1 MKKIT
6 LFSLFGVALLVAGSM
21 YAKDQRIWKGDTSRL
36 WDLGTPNWS
45 DPNSVLSFLPTTT
58 VDSATAI
65 FDDNTDSL
73 KVKVVGV
80 MIADSILVNS
90 SKDYSID
97 INATGAEITGKGI
110 LIKKG
115 TGTFTMNVKNSL
127 LGGSIVYD
135 GRLNMLDAASPNI
148 FGAKLKL
155 EGGIINGGTAGST
168 SSKKSTIAIPIE
180 IPAGKSGTIELARYS
195 YLGSKITGSGSLNLL
210 CAGERT
216 FLGYESLPTGVTA
229 LQPDWSEFTGD
240 LKVSKLV
247 TSTTPGFWGLLL
259 NTSKTFKDSLN
270 GFGIDSTFYNKR
282 VTIGSGAT
290 LATHSGT
297 KAWAIGELNA
307 EDSTSNLSGYRSQ
320 SNGPRSNFF
329 VGGLNTS
336 VVYPGR
342 ICQAPGITSH
352 YTHISFIKMGTGTYT
367 LTNNKNDIIGG
378 LIVRQGRILINDKNL
393 KGRYDGGAG
402 GGVIVRVEKNG
413 TIGGTGRISTFTD
426 VYGKLEPGA
435 DGIGTLTLSDSITAN
450 PLSKYGTP
458 FKYSFTYKPTSATSS
473 TFSFQNGGTRAVD
486 LILREGSVS
495 EFEIANV
502 NSYDKVIATGK
513 VRFSKDTLAAGK
525 PKIKIRLVN
534 GAVVIDG
541 DKFEIIKAKSLDEA
555 YSGGFD
561 IEYPVHNGLTWSVET
576 KADTTILEKETL
588 TFTNKVTTYTMTDSM
603 AVTNVVPD
611 TMLIRY
617 RVIVTAHG
625 GTGVND
631 IEATNF
637 ISMYP
642 NPSKGDVNF
651 MSTASDISSIEII
664 NLQGQTILRKE
675 IRSTTAKLELN
686 KLTAGIYYAKIVT
699 SKGTKVEKLMIQ

>member
-6 LFSLFGVALLVAGSM
+6 LFSLFGVALLIAGSM
-21 YAKDQRIWKGDTSRL
+21 YAKDQRIWTGSTNRL

-90 SKDYSID
+90 SKNYSID

-115 TGTFTMNVKNSL
+115 TGTFEMNVKNSL
-127 LGGSIVYD
+127 LGGTIINE
-135 GRLNMLDAASPNI
+135 GRVKMLNQTSPNI
-148 FGAKLKL
+148 FGAKLVL
-155 EGGIINGGTAGST
+155 NGGIANFATTT
-168 SSKKSTIAIPIE
+168 SSTYPSVTLPVE
-180 IPAGKSGTIELARYS
+180 IPAGQTGTVELSRYS
-195 YLGSKITGSGSLNLL
+195 YWSSPITGSGDLQIYA
-210 CAGERT
+210 AGERT
-216 FLGYESLPTGVTA
+216 YLGLKNVQPVWKDFTGNVKVDKYTGTGV
-229 LQPDWSEFTGD
+229 
-240 LKVSKLV
+240 V
-247 TSTTPGFWGLLL
+247 PGFYGLIL
-259 NTSKTFKDSLN
+259 NTNKTFKDTLT
-270 GFGIDSTFYNKR
+270 FGQNADSTFYNRKL
-282 VTIGSGAT
+282 TLGTGTAIGAE
-290 LATHSGT
+290 SGT
-297 KAWAIGELNA
+297 RAYMIGELNSA
-307 EDSTSNLSGYRSQ
+307 DTTTLVGGYYKDSTT
-320 SNGPRSNFF
+320 PRIYYMI
-329 VGGLNTS
+329 GGLNTD
-336 VVYPGR
+336 VTYPGR
-342 ICQAPGITSH
+342 FGYIGVKAYNQTG
-352 YTHISFIKMGTGTYT
+352 FIKIGTGTYT
-367 LTNNKNDIIGG
+367 LTNNNNQITAG
-378 LIVRQGRILINDKNL
+378 LSVRQGRVLVCDKNI
-393 KGRYDGGAG
+393 KGNKNGGTGYFVNVAK
-402 GGVIVRVEKNG
+402 EG
-413 TIGGTGRISTFTD
+413 TIGGTGRIGGNVD
-426 VYGKLEPGA
+426 VYGTLQPGA
-435 DGIGTLTLSDSITAN
+435 DDIGALTLSDSITAN

-458 FKYSFTYKPTSATSS
+458 FKYSFTYKPTSTTTS

-486 LILREGSVS
+486 LTLREGSVS

-513 VRFSKDTLAAGK
+513 VRFSKDTLSAGK
-525 PKIKIRLVN
+525 PKIKIKLAN
-534 GAVVIDG
+534 GAVVSDG
-541 DKFEIIKAKSLDEA
+541 DKFEIIKAKNLDEA

-588 TFTNKVTTYTMTDSM
+588 TFTNKVTTYTMTDSL

-631 IEATNF
+631 IEAMNF

-642 NPSKGDVNF
+642 NPSRGDVNF
-651 MSTASDISSIEII
+651 TSTAADISSIEII
-664 NLQGQTILRKE
+664 NLQGQTILRRE